1 MVCTW
6 LIFLAGQRPL
16 QNRLSQGPFLPAGE
30 AKALFHGH
38 AGHAGEMAGHH
49 FLFMIQ
55 HVNAQFAVPWNTGFI
70 ALLALMHTMTDGG
83 VSVTEHTAVAVMP
96 QQAGVALGGYN
107 VDRSRQAG
115 HGIAKT
121 QTLFI

>member
-1 MVCTW
+1 MALLDDICR
-6 LIFLAGQRPL
+6 FL
-16 QNRLSQGPFLPAGE
+16 NLPR
-30 AKALFHGH
+30 
-38 AGHAGEMAGHH
+38 HAGEMASHH

-55 HVNAQFAVPWNTGFI
+55 HVNAQFAVPLEYRVHRAVGIDAHHDRRWRIGHR
-70 ALLALMHTMTDGG
+70 AHGG
-83 VSVTEHTAVAVMP
+83 RGDAAA
-96 QQAGVALGGYN
+96 AGVALGGYN